1 MFIVL
6 RVLLFLTLQT
16 LDSTEDTASNGV
28 GIKIE
33 DSEKTQ
39 IRGIQ
44 MSQSIVELE
53 EITETERS
61 EASEEF
67 ENKDENV
74 LNEYV
79 VELGASVGHQA
90 QG

>member
-6 RVLLFLTLQT
+6 RVLLLLTLQM

-44 MSQSIVELE
+44 MSPSIVELE
-53 EITETERS
+53 EIRDR
-61 EASEEF
+61 EE
-67 ENKDENV
+67 
-74 LNEYV
+74 
-79 VELGASVGHQA
+79 
-90 QG
+90 